1 MRNPLPPAELYRQ
14 LALTVPKLH
23 SMTEKLTDSDWL
35 AHPLEGEWSIT
46 ETICH
51 LRDVDREIHLPRL
64 QSLIARKDPFMP
76 GVIADDWVIERNY
89 QAQDG
94 RLALK
99 ALSKSRDELL
109 AILPPTESTIWQR
122 SGRHT
127 FFGPTTFLE
136 LVCLALEHDI
146 LHVGQVEKIL
156 KAGKRS

>member
-14 LALTVPKLH
+14 LALTVPKLQ
-23 SMTEKLTDSDWL
+23 SMTAELDDQGWL
-35 AHPLEGEWSIT
+35 AHPIEGEWSIT

-64 QSLIARKDPFMP
+64 QSIIARKDPFMP
-76 GVIADDWVIERNY
+76 GVIADNWVTERNY

-94 RLALK
+94 RAALQDLA
-99 ALSKSRDELL
+99 ASREELL
-109 AILPPTESTIWQR
+109 AILPPAESPIWQR

-136 LVCLALEHDI
+136 LVCLTLEHDI

-156 KAGKRS
+156 YAGART

>member
-1 MRNPLPPAELYRQ
+1 
-14 LALTVPKLH
+14 
-23 SMTEKLTDSDWL
+23 MTEELAEPDWL
-35 AHPLEGEWSIT
+35 AHPIDGEWSIT

-64 QSLIARKDPFMP
+64 KSLVAREDPFMP

-94 RLALK
+94 RLALQ
-99 ALSKSRDELL
+99 ALSASRDELL
-109 AILPPTESTIWQR
+109 EILPPAESAVWRR

-146 LHVGQVEKIL
+146 LHMGQIEKIL
-156 KAGKRS
+156 NAGART